1 MIPFSPGLALY
12 LVFICMVIAT
22 GTAALAGVLASLAL
36 RLPVRGIWKDALL
49 GLLGFSIVFGA
60 FAFLGPLRAF
70 ANSDEG
76 PLKASLI
83 AAVALPILR
92 QLFQFIRSRRSTT
105 AQLPSIR

>member
-1 MIPFSPGLALY
+1 MIPFSPGVLVY
-12 LVFICMVIAT
+12 LLFICMVV
-22 GTAALAGVLASLAL
+22 AAGIGALVGVIASLFTK
-36 RLPVRGIWKDALL
+36 LPVRGIWKDALL
-49 GLLGFSIVFGA
+49 GLLGFSMVFGA
-60 FAFLGPLRAF
+60 FVFVGALRAF
-70 ANSDEG
+70 VNSDEG